1 MPPTPRNILVV
12 CSGNTCRSPVA
23 ALFLKELLAKRGD
36 GRWDVRSA
44 GFKPTPGQPIW
55 RIAHRGILSAA
66 GRAGLDLGHVQKY
79 LAEHRSRSMRAVIS
93 LSADGPF
100 IPDAVV
106 FMEQEKLA
114 PIRNILFEL
123 VPGANEPNW
132 VLLNVGDGAYDK
144 WKSCGY
150 PDERTEP
157 GYEDCER
164 EYVRLAAALERRAAH
179 LSAHPELLET
189 SSSPFCLS

>member
-1 MPPTPRNILVV
+1 
-12 CSGNTCRSPVA
+12 
-23 ALFLKELLAKRGD
+23 
-36 GRWDVRSA
+36 
-44 GFKPTPGQPIW
+44 
-55 RIAHRGILSAA
+55 
-66 GRAGLDLGHVQKY
+66 
-79 LAEHRSRSMRAVIS
+79 MRAVIN

-123 VPGANEPNW
+123 VPGVNEPNW
-132 VLLNVGDGAYDK
+132 VLLNVRDGAYDK
-144 WKSCGY
+144 WESCGY